1 MIIVIYYCFLCVGAL
16 PGCLDVSHMCAV
28 YNEAR
33 REYWMPWNWS
43 YSSPAPAEI
52 FALALIWLSILFWI
66 GIFWNQKAYLRFHRT
81 CFTKNLG
88 FIKNGQYIATMYL
101 IFTFIIK
108 YYEILLINL
117 TAPLVAQIRKIKE
130 MDEFEEDVDYYLKG

>member
-1 MIIVIYYCFLCVGAL
+1 
-16 PGCLDVSHMCAV
+16 
-28 YNEAR
+28 
-33 REYWMPWNWS
+33 
-43 YSSPAPAEI
+43 
-52 FALALIWLSILFWI
+52 
-66 GIFWNQKAYLRFHRT
+66 
-81 CFTKNLG
+81 
-88 FIKNGQYIATMYL
+88 MYL

>member
-1 MIIVIYYCFLCVGAL
+1 
-16 PGCLDVSHMCAV
+16 
-28 YNEAR
+28 
-33 REYWMPWNWS
+33 
-43 YSSPAPAEI
+43 
-52 FALALIWLSILFWI
+52 
-66 GIFWNQKAYLRFHRT
+66 
-81 CFTKNLG
+81 LG

>member
-1 MIIVIYYCFLCVGAL
+1 M
-16 PGCLDVSHMCAV
+16 
-28 YNEAR
+28 
-33 REYWMPWNWS
+33 
-43 YSSPAPAEI
+43 
-52 FALALIWLSILFWI
+52 
-66 GIFWNQKAYLRFHRT
+66 
-81 CFTKNLG
+81 G